1 MPSRPLREL
10 GDQLPTPLSS
20 NATPERQSQHATHG
34 ESKENLQKKVRTP
47 VQTGKDQGM
56 PKPLDTKLIAGAQD
70 GSQRLKPTQVEP
82 GSKSL
87 KYKETSST
95 TSLSTSTQAAEATPS
110 RSSPDIVARNVKK
123 RQRNDTGVVAQ
134 SPKRL
139 RQSSDVIPPLMCTTT
154 KGAALVTEGSDSAA
168 PASMQLAGKQRTA
181 PHQRPR
187 AQAVQPES
195 SFAPVAPNPE
205 CDFKL
210 LDYDDN
216 SVPVLYS
223 ATITHTDST
232 ELLNSPPE
240 ELIFDALDAVERG
253 FKPDRYGWPSAIGL
267 LGRKPNKDMP
277 TKVLND
283 IDLYLHESDGK
294 LYVAT
299 DQGLIIV
306 AQYLKLI
313 GVPDT
318 QPVRFN
324 GRIPPWAKAALNARE
339 KRRVVRSFGLSRET
353 AGLKT
358 AKRVSEEHDGNLS
371 LKLGSSIV
379 VYKIDENDEWAYG
392 RSCEED
398 KKGWFPI
405 SYTCPVDWSLD
416 RFSGSNAALLNMP
429 LPNSNDKEE
438 KDWRGLLHWYRQK
451 GFPEPTPVVT
461 TVAAEI
467 SQVVAPGAPPKT
479 SKISA
484 GPGTILDP
492 VPGSIVSDASSGNR
506 VFETPVKQPA
516 NQVITAAVPT
526 LEPPEKH
533 DNADPPAT
541 ASECTSRKEPIF
553 DTRDQAQT
561 MRSETGEETEETEI
575 AHPEPMILQHNIEPA
590 DTTFE
595 APPLAKFQL
604 NDAREAMNEREVG
617 STDTLDEKK
626 KGKQRTAAACG
637 D

>member
-1 MPSRPLREL
+1 
-10 GDQLPTPLSS
+10 
-20 NATPERQSQHATHG
+20 
-34 ESKENLQKKVRTP
+34 
-47 VQTGKDQGM
+47 
-56 PKPLDTKLIAGAQD
+56 
-70 GSQRLKPTQVEP
+70 
-82 GSKSL
+82 
-87 KYKETSST
+87 
-95 TSLSTSTQAAEATPS
+95 
-110 RSSPDIVARNVKK
+110 VAKNVKK
-123 RQRNDTGVVAQ
+123 RQRNDTEVVAQ

-139 RQSSDVIPPLMCTTT
+139 RQSSDTIPPLTCTTT
-154 KGAALVTEGSDSAA
+154 KAAALVTEGSDSAA
-168 PASMQLAGKQRTA
+168 PASMKLAGKQRTA

-223 ATITHTDST
+223 TTITHTDST

-240 ELIFDALDAVERG
+240 ELVFDALDAVERG
-253 FKPDRYGWPSAIGL
+253 FKPDQYGWPSAIGL
-267 LGRKPNKDMP
+267 LGRKPNRDMP
-277 TKVLND
+277 TKVLSD

-339 KRRVVRSFGLSRET
+339 KRRVVRSFGSFRET
-353 AGLKT
+353 AGSKT
-358 AKRVSEEHDGNLS
+358 AERVSEERDGNLS
-371 LKLGSSIV
+371 LKLGSSVV

-392 RSCEED
+392 RSCEDD

-416 RFSGSNAALLNMP
+416 RFSGSNAALLDMP

-438 KDWRGLLHWYRQK
+438 KDWQGLLHWYRQK

-461 TVAAEI
+461 TAAANI
-467 SQVVAPGAPPKT
+467 SQVVAPGAPPKA
-479 SKISA
+479 SEINA
-484 GPGTILDP
+484 GSGTIEDP
-492 VPGSIVSDASSGNR
+492 VPGSIVDDASSGIR
-506 VFETPVKQPA
+506 VIKIPVDQPA
-516 NQVITAAVPT
+516 KQVITAAVPT
-526 LEPPEKH
+526 LEPPEN
-533 DNADPPAT
+533 DNAEPPAT
-541 ASECTSRKEPIF
+541 ASEGTCGKKLILDTTPGSTI
-553 DTRDQAQT
+553 TRDKAQV
-561 MRSETGEETEETEI
+561 MRSEMGENTEKTEI
-575 AHPEPMILQHNIEPA
+575 THPESVVLKHNIEPT
-590 DTTFE
+590 DTDFE
-595 APPLAKFQL
+595 APPQARHQL
-604 NDAREAMNEREVG
+604 KDARETMNKREVG
-617 STDTLDEKK
+617 SKDSLNDKEREASGQQSSVLTDKVVVVVEAEIAEVSAPYNPFTVPRYDLFGRNDDIEVDWDDDSDPE
-626 KGKQRTAAACG
+626 RL
-637 D
+637 